1 MIRLDGLKV
10 SLDGGEDLLK
20 EQIKKRVGFLPDTF
34 HIYKKAIDAR
44 KKSDINFVYSVLF
57 NAENEDLILSKT
69 KQAVKVSENTYVF
82 PELKK
87 SPKERPVVIGSGP
100 AGTFAALFLARA
112 GLRPI
117 ILERGA
123 KVDERKKD
131 TDLFFEKGI
140 LNTNSNVQFGEGGA
154 GTFSDGK
161 LNSNTHSPY
170 VRTILNEYVKFG
182 APKSILTDSK
192 PHIGTDNLVL
202 IAKNMR
208 QEIERLGGTYKF
220 SNQVTDIKIKNNRI
234 SEVCSNENISVNYV
248 ILAIGHSARDTF
260 KLLHQ
265 KGVMMEQKP
274 FSVGV
279 RIEHP
284 QELINKIQYGKF
296 FEHPALPPA
305 DYKFG
310 SDCYSFCMCPGG
322 FVVGAT
328 DTEGHIVTNGMSYSA
343 RDGINANSALL
354 VNVGKDDFGTD
365 LFSGMNFQIELE
377 KRAYN
382 YSNSYKAP
390 CQTLKD
396 FIENKKTL
404 NFGSV
409 KPTYQP
415 GVVCSDLNDILP
427 SRISEML
434 KSGINKVDKKLS
446 GFYLADALLAAPET
460 RSSSPVRILRNPE
473 TLESVNV
480 SGLYP
485 CGEGAGYAGGILSAA
500 ADGIRCAEAL
510 VKNINFS

>member
-10 SLDGGEDLLK
+10 SLDGGELELAEK
-20 EQIKKRVGFLPDTF
+20 IKQRVGFVPSTVYV
-34 HIYKKAIDAR
+34 YKKALDAR
-44 KKSDINFVYSVLF
+44 KKSDICFVYSVYF
-57 NAENEDLILSKT
+57 YDKMEDLILQRT
-69 KQAVKVSENTYVF
+69 ELAVKMYHNSYKF

-87 SPKERPVVIGSGP
+87 SPKERPVIIGSGP

-140 LNTNSNVQFGEGGA
+140 LNTKSNVQFGEGGA

-170 VRTILNEYVKFG
+170 VRTILEEYVDFG
-182 APKSILTDSK
+182 APKSILTDAK

-208 QEIERLGGTYKF
+208 AEIERLGGTYKF
-220 SNQVTDIKIKNNRI
+220 LNKVSDIKIKNNKVV
-234 SEVCSNENISVNYV
+234 EVCASENIPASNV

-260 KLLHQ
+260 KLLHE
-265 KGVMMEQKP
+265 KGVAMEQKP

-284 QELINKIQYGKF
+284 QELINKIQYGDF
-296 FEHPALPPA
+296 YNHPALPPA

-328 DTEGHIVTNGMSYSA
+328 DTEGHIVTNGMSYSS
-343 RDGINANSALL
+343 RDGVNANSALL
-354 VNVGKDDFGTD
+354 VNVDSRDFGSD
-365 LFSGMNFQIELE
+365 LFSGMEFQIQLE
-377 KRAYN
+377 KSAYN
-382 YSNSYKAP
+382 YSNSYMAP
-390 CQTLKD
+390 CQTLYD
-396 FIENKKTL
+396 FINNQKTTS
-404 NFGSV
+404 FKSV

-427 SRISEML
+427 ERICEML
-434 KSGINKVDKKLS
+434 KSGIAKVNNKMA
-446 GFYLADALLAAPET
+446 GFNFPDAILTAPET
-460 RSSSPVRILRNPE
+460 RSSSPIRIVRNPE
-473 TLESVNV
+473 TLESINV

-500 ADGIRCAEAL
+500 ADGIRCAEKL
-510 VKNINFS
+510 VHKLNLD

>member
-10 SLDGGEDLLK
+10 SLDGGELELAEK
-20 EQIKKRVGFLPDTF
+20 IKKRVGFLPDTF
-34 HIYKKAIDAR
+34 HIYKKAVDAR
-44 KKSDINFVYSVLF
+44 KKSDICFVYSVLF
-57 NAENEDLILSKT
+57 SDEKEDLILSKT

-87 SPKERPVVIGSGP
+87 SPKERPVIIGSGP

-112 GLRPI
+112 GLRPV

-131 TDLFFEKGI
+131 TDLFFEKGV

-170 VRTILNEYVKFG
+170 VRTILEEYVRFG
-182 APKSILTDSK
+182 APKSILMESK

-208 QEIERLGGTYKF
+208 HEIERLGGTYKF
-220 SNQVTDIKIKNNRI
+220 LNKVSDIKIKNNKI
-234 SEVCSNENISVNYV
+234 VEVCSNENIPASNV

-265 KGVMMEQKP
+265 KGVAMEQKP

-284 QELINKIQYGKF
+284 QELINRIQYGGF
-296 FEHPALPPA
+296 YNHSALPPA

-343 RDGINANSALL
+343 RDGVNANSALL

-365 LFSGMNFQIELE
+365 LFSGMNFQIGLE

-382 YSNSYKAP
+382 YSCSFKAP

-396 FIENKKTL
+396 FMENKKSL
-404 NFGSV
+404 NFGTV

-415 GVVCSDLNDILP
+415 GVALADLNFLLP
-427 SRISEML
+427 NKVCDML
-434 KSGINKVDKKLS
+434 KSGIDKVDKKLS
-446 GFYLADALLAAPET
+446 GFYLADALLTGPET
-460 RSSSPVRILRNPE
+460 RSSSPVRILRNSE
-473 TLESVNV
+473 TLESINV